1 MSAEQR
7 QYSSMYQRQAIAFEA
22 FRAIAEADLREAERL
37 MIRQQRLILEQRA
50 IRKGWQK

>member
-7 QYSSMYQRQAIAFEA
+7 QFSSMYQRQNTAFEA
-22 FRAIAEADLREAERL
+22 FKSIAEADIKEAERL

>member
-7 QYSSMYQRQAIAFEA
+7 QFTSMYQRQAVVADT
-22 FRAIAEADLREAERL
+22 FRAIAEADIREAERL
-37 MIRQQRLILEQRA
+37 MIRLQRQMLEMRA